1 VSKVYHLLDIRISN
15 NFMKFSDKK
24 KSNLIIVT
32 ILVAG
37 ITIGGLLFVPFL
49 QLQQLMMTRMRAI
62 NYDNSG
68 YHDTD
73 NNNNNYYYHIAF
85 AYHGKE
91 ISEKLNSAHF
101 LPLTSSNNQSHQVNQ
116 VKVVVNYTVL
126 DPSSVS
132 KQNMTALM
140 RVYASNGTLIRSSP
154 AELGYIGNKTNNTT
168 TSGGQTTLATAI
180 TDSKVRDVRAFVF
193 FTNTERNGNFS
204 SPLNV
209 NLTLGQRIPK

>member
-1 VSKVYHLLDIRISN
+1 
-15 NFMKFSDKK
+15 MKFFDKK

-32 ILVAG
+32 IFVAC

-49 QLQQLMMTRMRAI
+49 QLQQLMITRMRGI
-62 NYDNSG
+62 NDDSSS

-73 NNNNNYYYHIAF
+73 YNYYYIAF

-101 LPLTSSNNQSHQVNQ
+101 LPLTSNNNQTRQVNQ

-140 RVYASNGTLIRSSP
+140 RVYASNGTLIKSSP
-154 AELGYIGNKTNNTT
+154 DELGLIGNNTNNTT
-168 TSGGQTTLATAI
+168 TSGGQTELATAI
-180 TDSKVRDVRAFVF
+180 TDSKVKDVKAFVF